1 VIVGCVVAACS
12 CTPPLKKIEVTKRR
26 FIIYIVGAL
35 TLCSSAK
42 YKLENYVILL
52 SEDASAI

>member
-1 VIVGCVVAACS
+1 
-12 CTPPLKKIEVTKRR
+12 LKKIEVTKRR

-52 SEDASAI
+52 SEDASVI